1 MTTIGRVDL
10 VYAARYGGE
19 LADHL
24 PMAISALARMG
35 ASAERIAEF
44 TRIYVAEKSLR
55 PIDERDAEF
64 QARGEMHARIDR
76 ESRETVLREE
86 FRSLGAGLGAGAFHA
101 LIRVAYG
108 FVDEN
113 DAEIAAGLIYWREA
127 ALDLGHSVTPLD
139 DAGFDVAEKLGA
151 ARQRLGRLP
160 QTFTGMIADR
170 MAAVARDP
178 AFPAVV
184 GRPRFSSA
192 SLADVAAV
200 SVRAFAATQNF
211 TILHAMTATHAM
223 RLLRPL
229 SDDPDALMESL
240 WRAYVAAYVSAGA
253 PEIPATPSVDPARLP
268 SWETLRTIACASNN
282 EHAIKATYT
291 AWSEDAVYNDAS
303 YRIAIARYLKLPL

>member
-1 MTTIGRVDL
+1 MTTIDRGSA

-44 TRIYVAEKSLR
+44 TRIYVAEKALR

-64 QARGEMHARIDR
+64 QARGEMHVRIAR
-76 ESRETVLREE
+76 ESREAVLREE
-86 FRSLGAGLGAGAFHA
+86 LRSLGAGLGAGAFHA

-108 FVDEN
+108 VADEN
-113 DAEIAAGLIYWREA
+113 DEEIAAGLIYWREA
-127 ALDLGHSVTPLD
+127 ALDLGHSVTPVD
-139 DAGFDVAEKLGA
+139 DAGFQATEKLDA
-151 ARQRLGRLP
+151 ARRRLGRLP
-160 QTFTGMIADR
+160 EAFTGMIADR
-170 MAAVARDP
+170 MAAVARDA
-178 AFPAVV
+178 AFSAVV
-184 GRPRFSSA
+184 GRPRFASS
-192 SLADVAAV
+192 SLADLAAV

-223 RLLRPL
+223 RLLLPL
-229 SDDPDALMESL
+229 SDDSDALMQSL

-253 PEIPATPSVDPARLP
+253 PEIPAGLSVDPTRVP
-268 SWETLRTIACASNN
+268 SWETLRSIACASNN
-282 EHAIKATYT
+282 EHVVKATYT
-291 AWSEDAVYNDAS
+291 AWSEDAAYHDPC